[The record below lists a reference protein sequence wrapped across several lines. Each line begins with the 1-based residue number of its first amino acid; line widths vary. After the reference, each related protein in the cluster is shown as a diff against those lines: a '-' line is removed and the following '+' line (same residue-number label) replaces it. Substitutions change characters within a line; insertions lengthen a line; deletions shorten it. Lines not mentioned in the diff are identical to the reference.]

1 MHYLLKEFSNDWVI
15 ELLDKVNSLKEW
27 EKLIVYIDSDGWD
40 ITAKDIYVNVINSL
54 PDAEVVWVILFSAGF
69 SLFDE
74 VKCPKSF
81 VDSSYAMI
89 HHEAWSVDIW
99 FNWVPRWDYDK
110 YKFNHKNKSLQKEY
124 SWMTDEEKR
133 KYTEWYD
140 VYLDRKRLL
149 EIYWF

>member
-1 MHYLLKEFSNDWVI
+1 MFYLIKEFSNDWVI
-15 ELLDKVNSLKEW
+15 ELLEKVNSLKEW
-27 EKLIVYIDSDGWD
+27 EKFIVYIDSGWWD

-54 PDAEVVWVILFSAGF
+54 SDVEVVWVTLFSAWF

-74 VKCPKSF
+74 VKCKKSF

-89 HHEAWSVDIW
+89 HHEAWSIDIW
-99 FNWVPRWDYDK
+99 FNWVPRWDYEK
-110 YKFNHKNKSLQKEY
+110 YKFRHKNETKQKEY
-124 SWMTDEEKR
+124 LWMNDEEKK

-140 VYLDRKRLL
+140 VYIDRKRLQ